1 MVDVNMVRL
10 EHRIKM
16 ALRNMGIECQSVYRM
31 PDIEEHRILLSFKS
45 NGGKR
50 LTTKKVER
58 VLNSLGIGQFE
69 VPNQFQRLSAAFLHL
84 EVALGAR
91 IEPSI
96 LPSAQ

>member
-16 ALRNMGIECQSVYRM
+16 ALRNTGIECQSVYRM
-31 PDIEEHRILLSFKS
+31 PDLEEQRILLSFKS
-45 NGGKR
+45 NGGKH

-84 EVALGAR
+84 RFYQVLN
-91 IEPSI
+91 SDTDI
-96 LPSAQ
+96 L